1 MSLPRLCVSCR
12 RNRVA
17 WSKPRVD
24 LCYQCMPGGP
34 FPPPPC
40 SRCGA
45 TDRYFSG
52 GLCERCHRDAPRRLD
67 SCGDCLAWGSVS
79 RRAHGLCFS
88 CFHWRLRY
96 PAGKCAT
103 CGRTVGVHPTRHCRL
118 CWRQA
123 AMMRHNDK
131 RITVEDA
138 NRHGQQLFFA
148 NMFKVQVTI
157 RHLNRQPRTDPQPPT
172 EPVARTRS
180 MWQRANR
187 QLPLFYLPHDFRAG
201 HARGFPE
208 PSDSALV
215 DVLSRDLADFATRH
229 GWTLEDPAG

>member
-1 MSLPRLCVSCR
+1 
-12 RNRVA
+12 
-17 WSKPRVD
+17 
-24 LCYQCMPGGP
+24 
-34 FPPPPC
+34 
-40 SRCGA
+40 
-45 TDRYFSG
+45 
-52 GLCERCHRDAPRRLD
+52 
-67 SCGDCLAWGSVS
+67 
-79 RRAHGLCFS
+79 
-88 CFHWRLRY
+88 
-96 PAGKCAT
+96 
-103 CGRTVGVHPTRHCRL
+103 
-118 CWRQA
+118 
-123 AMMRHNDK
+123 MMRHNDK